1 MTYSQA
7 PATTPDFRV
16 LFESVPNSY
25 LVLTPDLTIVAASDA
40 YLRATQTKREE
51 IIGRGIFDVFPE
63 NPDEL
68 SATGVYNLRHSF
80 ESVLKYQIPHTMAVQ
95 KYDIRRPESA
105 GGGFEE
111 KYWSP
116 VNSPVFGAN
125 GEITHIIHRVEDVTE
140 FVQLKQQRSKQVEI
154 NQELQNRT
162 EQMETEIYLRAQEL
176 QVVNKQLQGANE
188 ALTELDS
195 AKTIFFNNVS
205 HEFRTPLSLMLA
217 PLEDI
222 LSNSS
227 SSLSISERE
236 QLKIVHRNSRRLIK
250 LVNTLLDFSRI
261 EAGRMQAV
269 YEPVDLASFTAEL
282 ASVFRSA
289 IERAGLSFQVDC
301 SPLDEPVYVDPQMW
315 EKIVLNLLSNAL
327 KFTFTGEIAVKLQA
341 VGDGRKANR
350 LRHRIELTV
359 RDTGTGI
366 PAQDLPHLFEHFH
379 RIQGAQ
385 ARTLEGSGIGL
396 ALVQE
401 LVKLHGGT
409 VRVSSVVGEGTTFTV
424 AIPTGSSHLR
434 SQPTSATNNLQPPI
448 IKAADYVEEAWRWL
462 PANGR
467 ENNVVGEEET
477 YKYHLDVNSSFV
489 RILFVDD
496 DADMRNYIK
505 RLLSPAYEVEAVADG
520 EAALIAV
527 RERMPDLVLTD
538 VIMPKLNGLE
548 LLQALRAEPDTKK
561 LPIILLSARAEEESR
576 IEALEAGADDYLIKP
591 FSARELLARVRANL
605 EMSHVRQVASKRI
618 EVERAFLEAVLQQ
631 MPAGVMIA
639 EAPLGRLILSN
650 EQAEKIF
657 RHPILSVAN
666 FEGYDQYKG
675 FYPDG
680 RPYEVNDLPLIRAV
694 LKKEVVVGEE
704 IDYQCGDGV
713 RRIVSTNA
721 APICDR
727 SGKIIAGVVTFED
740 ITERK
745 EAEIALQQVNANLE
759 SLVTERTA
767 QLQQTLDFEATLNR
781 LTDKVRDSLDEHQII
796 QTAVQELAL
805 VLGIICC
812 DAALYDLDAH
822 TSTICYS
829 YTVSSNEKTLITP
842 SSIGSVVQ
850 MADLPEFYRQLLQG
864 QYFQFCHLTSDPIRS
879 QVAVLSCPIV
889 DDHQVLGDIW
899 LFNYKNYV
907 FDELEIGLVQQVANQ
922 CAIAIRQARLYAA
935 ATKQVEELEKLNTL
949 KDDFLSTVSHELR
962 TPITNMK
969 MAIQMLKISPTPEK
983 RSRYLDILQ
992 AECARESDLIND
1004 LLDLQR
1010 LEVGSYSLFLKEAI
1024 NLEEIVADIIE
1035 PFRDRTGQRQ
1045 QTLQIHLPPDLPPIL
1060 SDRASLERVL
1070 VELLNNACK
1079 YTPEGGEIVLSI
1091 CHQANVGATSFAISN
1106 PVEIPENHLP
1116 HIFEKFYRV
1125 PNADPWKQEGT
1136 GLGLALAQ
1144 KLIEQLQGTIN
1155 VVSSKGWTTFFVVL
1169 PNQPAS

>member
-1 MTYSQA
+1 MTYPQA
-7 PATTPDFRV
+7 PVTTPDFRV
-16 LFESVPNSY
+16 LFESAPNSY

-51 IIGRGIFDVFPE
+51 ILGRCVFDVFPE

-68 SATGVYNLRHSF
+68 SATAVYNLRDSF
-80 ESVLKYQIPHTMAVQ
+80 ESVLKYRIPHTMAVQ
-95 KYDIRRPESA
+95 KYDIRRPEST

-111 KYWSP
+111 KYWSL

-125 GEITHIIHRVEDVTE
+125 GEITHIINRVEDVTE
-140 FVQLKQQRSKQVEI
+140 FVQLKQQRSKQLEI

-162 EQMETEIYLRAQEL
+162 EQMEGEIYLRSQEL
-176 QVVNKQLQGANE
+176 QAINRQLQAANE

-195 AKTIFFNNVS
+195 AKTVFFNNVS

-236 QLKIVHRNSRRLIK
+236 QLEIVHRNSRRLLK

-289 IERAGLSFQVDC
+289 VERAGLSFQVDC
-301 SPLDEPVYVDPQMW
+301 SPLDEPVYVDREMW

-341 VGDGRKANR
+341 VGD
-350 LRHRIELTV
+350 RIELTV

-366 PAQDLPHLFEHFH
+366 PAQELPHLFERFH
-379 RIQGAQ
+379 RIQGVQ
-385 ARTLEGSGIGL
+385 ARTHEGSGIGL

-409 VRVSSVVGEGTTFTV
+409 VRVSSAVGEGTTFTV

-434 SQPTSATNNLQPPI
+434 SQPTSASHNLQPPVT
-448 IKAADYVEEAWRWL
+448 KDADYVEEAWRWL
-462 PANGR
+462 PANSR
-467 ENNVVGEEET
+467 DNFVGEET
-477 YKYHLDVNSSFV
+477 YKYNLGEDSSV
-489 RILFVDD
+489 ARILLVDD
-496 DADMRNYIK
+496 NADMRDYVK
-505 RLLSPAYEVEAVADG
+505 RLLSPVYEVEAVADG

-538 VIMPKLNGLE
+538 MMMPKLNGFE
-548 LLQALRAEPDTKK
+548 LLQALRTDPDTKK
-561 LPIILLSARAEEESR
+561 LPVILLSARAGEESR
-576 IEALEAGADDYLIKP
+576 IEGLEAGADDYLIKP

-605 EMSHVRQVASKRI
+605 EMSQVRQEASKRI
-618 EVERAFLEAVLQQ
+618 EVERVFLEAVLQQ

-639 EAPLGRLILSN
+639 EAPSGRLILSN
-650 EQAEKIF
+650 KQVEKIL
-657 RHPILSVAN
+657 RHPILPIAN
-666 FEGYDQYKG
+666 FEGYEQYKG

-680 RPYEVNDLPLIRAV
+680 EPYKLEDWPMVRAMLRGEVIT
-694 LKKEVVVGEE
+694 GEE
-704 IDYQCGDGV
+704 IDYHCGEGAS
-713 RRIVSTNA
+713 RTISANA

-727 SGKIIAGVVTFED
+727 SGQIIAGVLTFED

-745 EAEIALQQVNANLE
+745 QAQKALQQVNTNLE

-767 QLQQTLDFEATLNR
+767 QLQQTLDFEATLKR

-829 YTVSSNEKTLITP
+829 YTVSSNQKTPITP

-889 DDHQVLGDIW
+889 DDRQVLGDIW

-935 ATKQVEELEKLNTL
+935 ATKQVEELEKLNAL

-969 MAIQMLKISPTPEK
+969 MAIQMLKMSPNPEK
-983 RSRYLDILQ
+983 QSRYIEILQ
-992 AECARESDLIND
+992 AECARESDLINE

-1010 LEVGSYSLFLKEAI
+1010 LESGSYPLFLNEAT
-1024 NLEEIVADIIE
+1024 NLEEMLSKIIE
-1035 PFRDRTGQRQ
+1035 PFSDRTGQRQ
-1045 QTLQIHLPPDLPPIL
+1045 QTLQIHLPPDLPPIV
-1060 SDRASLERVL
+1060 SDRASLERIL
-1070 VELLNNACK
+1070 AELLNNACK
-1079 YTPEGGEIVLSI
+1079 YTPAGGEIVLSI
-1091 CHQANVGATSFAISN
+1091 CYQANVGATSFAISN
-1106 PVEIPENHLP
+1106 PVEIPENQLP

-1125 PNADPWKQEGT
+1125 PNADPWKQGGT
-1136 GLGLALAQ
+1136 GLGLALVK

-1155 VVSSKGWTTFFVVL
+1155 VVSSKGWTTFFVLL
-1169 PNQPAS
+1169 PNQPTA

>member
-1 MTYSQA
+1 MTYPQA
-7 PATTPDFRV
+7 PTTTLDFRV
-16 LFESVPNSY
+16 LFESAPNSQ

-51 IIGRGIFDVFPE
+51 IVGRGMFDVFPD
-63 NPDEL
+63 NPEEI
-68 SATGVYNLRHSF
+68 SATGVCNLRHSF
-80 ESVLKYQIPHTMAVQ
+80 ESVLKYRIPHTMAVQ
-95 KYDIRRPESA
+95 KYDIRRPESV

-140 FVQLKQQRSKQVEI
+140 FVQLKQQESRQLEI

-162 EQMETEIYLRAQEL
+162 EQMEAEIYLRSQ
-176 QVVNKQLQGANE
+176 QLQAVNRQLQAANE
-188 ALTELDS
+188 ALTELDR
-195 AKTIFFNNVS
+195 AKTVFFNNVS
-205 HEFRTPLSLMLA
+205 HEFRTPLSLMLG

-222 LSNSS
+222 LANSS
-227 SSLSISERE
+227 TLTVSERE
-236 QLKIVHRNSRRLIK
+236 QLKMVHRNSRRLLK

-269 YEPVDLASFTAEL
+269 YEPVDLASFTTEL

-289 IERAGLSFQVDC
+289 VERAGLSFQVDC
-301 SPLDEPVYVDPQMW
+301 SPLDEPVYVDCEMW

-341 VGDGRKANR
+341 AGDRV
-350 LRHRIELTV
+350 ELTV

-366 PAQDLPHLFEHFH
+366 PAQELPHLFERFH
-379 RIQGAQ
+379 RIQGVQ
-385 ARTLEGSGIGL
+385 ARTHEGSGIGL

-424 AIPTGSSHLR
+424 AIPTGSHLR
-434 SQPTSATNNLQPPI
+434 SQPMLAPNNLQPPVT
-448 IKAADYVEEAWRWL
+448 KVADYVEEAWHWL
-462 PANGR
+462 PAKK
-467 ENNVVGEEET
+467 ENKVGGEISPYNLAE
-477 YKYHLDVNSSFV
+477 DSSPA
-489 RILFVDD
+489 RILLVEDN
-496 DADMRNYIK
+496 ADMRDYVK

-527 RERMPDLVLTD
+527 RERIPDLVLTD
-538 VIMPKLNGLE
+538 VTMPKLNGFE
-548 LLQALRAEPDTKK
+548 LLHALRAEPDTKK
-561 LPIILLSARAEEESR
+561 LPVILLSARAEEESR
-576 IEALEAGADDYLIKP
+576 IEGLEAGADDYLIKP

-605 EMSHVRQVASKRI
+605 EMSHVRQEASKRI

-631 MPAGVMIA
+631 LPAGVMIA
-639 EAPLGRLILSN
+639 EAASGRLILSN
-650 EQAEKIF
+650 EQVEKIL
-657 RHPILSVAN
+657 RQSILPVTN
-666 FEGYDQYKG
+666 LEGYEQHKG

-680 RPYEVNDLPLIRAV
+680 RPYEINDWPLVRAL
-694 LKKEVVVGEE
+694 LKGEVTTGEE
-704 IDYQCGDGV
+704 IDYQCGDGT
-713 RRIVSTNA
+713 RRTMYTNA

-727 SGKIIAGVVTFED
+727 SGQILAGVLTFED

-745 EAEIALQQVNANLE
+745 QAEKELQQLNTNLE

-767 QLQQTLDFEATLNR
+767 QLKQALDFEATLKR
-781 LTDKVRDSLDEHQII
+781 LADKVRDSLDEHQII
-796 QTAVQELAL
+796 QTAVQELTL

-812 DAALYDLDAH
+812 DAAMYDLDAK

-829 YTVSSNEKTLITP
+829 YTVPSNNGTLITP
-842 SSIGSVVQ
+842 SSIGRVVQ
-850 MADLPEFYRQLLQG
+850 MADLPELYRQLLQG
-864 QYFQFCHLTSDPIRS
+864 QYFQCCYLTCDPIRS
-879 QVAVLSCPIV
+879 QMVVLSCPIV
-889 DDHQVLGDIW
+889 DDRTVLGDLW
-899 LFNYKNYV
+899 LFNYKNYA
-907 FDELEIGLVQQVANQ
+907 FDELEIRLIQQVANQ
-922 CAIAIRQARLYAA
+922 CAVAIRQARLYAA

-969 MAIQMLKISPTPEK
+969 MAIQMLKMSPNAEK

-992 AECARESDLIND
+992 AECARESELIND

-1024 NLEEIVADIIE
+1024 NLEEMLSNILE

-1045 QTLQIHLPPDLPPIL
+1045 QTLQINFPPDLPPIV
-1060 SDRASLERVL
+1060 SDRASLERIL
-1070 VELLNNACK
+1070 AELLNNACK

-1091 CHQANVGATSFAISN
+1091 CYQADEGATSFAISN

-1116 HIFEKFYRV
+1116 HIFDKFYRV

-1169 PNQPAS
+1169 PNQPTS